1 MQYSHGGDVMVLFS
15 EDVPQADLL
24 EDVINTVEAVAGGAT
39 SFQSIA
45 AAIGKGDRQGRYYR
59 LAAEQLGLIAHQGT
73 NISSLTTRGR
83 EFLQLPEDARR
94 VFLADLILKNESIN
108 AVFGYIN
115 SHPNCF
121 KSDIV
126 NFLISESIGAAIA
139 RRRSTTILNWLSSLG
154 VIQKV
159 DNRYNVV
166 WRPAYDGQAIEEFET
181 VDLGQATPYT
191 TELRDAEN
199 IWDGTFAEDQAGTL
213 IYQVDN
219 AARQR
224 ANVVHQQLVRAM
236 INVIRNRGYVP
247 RFNRSIDLTVEL
259 PEGNYLF
266 EMKSCNARNMTH
278 QIRYGISQLY
288 EYRYVHRDSVI
299 EPRLWLV
306 LEQAPENDNQQWYI
320 DYLINDRGI
329 SVCWLVEEGHFSCP
343 ESCREALQILTNGQL
358 T

>member
-1 MQYSHGGDVMVLFS
+1 MVLYS
-15 EDVPQADLL
+15 DDVPQADVL

-94 VFLADLILKNESIN
+94 VFLADLIFENEPIN
-108 AVFGYIN
+108 AVFSYIN
-115 SHPNCF
+115 SHPNCS

-126 NFLISESIGAAIA
+126 DFLISESIGVAIA
-139 RRRSTTILNWLSSLG
+139 GRRSTTILNWLSSLG
-154 VIQKV
+154 VIRKV
-159 DNRYNVV
+159 NNRYNVV
-166 WRPAYDGQAIEEFET
+166 WRPAYDGQAIEEL
-181 VDLGQATPYT
+181 VPADLGQTTPYT

-219 AARQR
+219 AARKR
-224 ANVVHQQLVRAM
+224 ATVVHQQLVRAM
-236 INVIRNRGYVP
+236 IDVIRNRGYIP

-288 EYRYVHRDSVI
+288 EYRYIHQGSI
-299 EPRLWLV
+299 TEPQLWLV

-320 DYLINDRGI
+320 DYLISDRGI
-329 SVCWLVEEGHFSCP
+329 NVCWIVDEGTFSCP
-343 ESCREALQILTNGQL
+343 EACREALQILINGQL